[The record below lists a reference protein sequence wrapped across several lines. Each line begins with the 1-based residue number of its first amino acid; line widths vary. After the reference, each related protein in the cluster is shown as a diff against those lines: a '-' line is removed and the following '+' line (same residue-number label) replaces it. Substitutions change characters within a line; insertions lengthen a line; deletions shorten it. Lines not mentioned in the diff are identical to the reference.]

1 MQRSCAHFLNLRGHS
16 WTGPSQ
22 SSLSGLSPPLRS
34 HPANSG
40 WFLALFNG
48 IKNSVVLRGDG
59 AAFLNPEGIGSF
71 SPRLGRFIEALP
83 WVATMKDINPA
94 RVESPCL
101 IGSREPLQGS
111 DFLFRFT
118 QGSSFLATAGLKD
131 SNPFGIGQRNQ
142 GGTAEVNPTQ
152 SEPIRPNPSQSHQI
166 KVNPTRCA
174 STFYREDKKPNAR
187 NGSFASSC
195 LTIPSPSLLNAKP
208 PR

>member
-1 MQRSCAHFLNLRGHS
+1 MQRSCAHCSSHRASS

-48 IKNSVVLRGDG
+48 IKNSVVLGGEG

-71 SPRLGRFIEALP
+71 SPSLARFIKGLP
-83 WVATMKDINPA
+83 WVAAFKDIYPE

-101 IGSREPLQGS
+101 TGSREPLQGS
-111 DFLFRFT
+111 DFLFPFT

-131 SNPFGIGQRNQ
+131 SNPFGIGPRIP
-142 GGTAEVNPTQ
+142 VNPTQ
-152 SEPIRPNPSQSHQI
+152 SHPIPPNPTQSHQI
-166 KVNPTRCA
+166 KVKP
-174 STFYREDKKPNAR
+174 KKFDESGKAP
-187 NGSFASSC
+187 FTCVSC
-195 LTIPSPSLLNAKP
+195 QRAIYTVGQP
-208 PR
+208 P